1 MSGRLLGR
9 KITVK
14 KNKLEGKFIM
24 EEKLTYEEAMAQL
37 QQLVV
42 AIEEP
47 DAQIAGIGKELKRA
61 MELIEFCKKE
71 LDGYEKDFNT
81 ILNRK

>member
-1 MSGRLLGR
+1 ME
-9 KITVK
+9 K
-14 KNKLEGKFIM
+14 KM
-24 EEKLTYEEAMAQL
+24 TYEEALAEL
-37 QQLVV
+37 QQLIGV
-42 AIEEP
+42 IEAP

-81 ILNRK
+81 ILNKEQL